1 MKSLLIGEVSNGSL
15 SAGTLEIISKLQE
28 NSLEFNLVVIGSE
41 EGPSIGSDS
50 FDVTYIKV
58 NPDALSLSGVADK
71 ISEKI
76 NSDGIE
82 LVLASSTYVGR
93 DISGF
98 LSVDLNSSPVS
109 NVINFEV
116 NDSIITTTNSI
127 DGGESEYYTNV
138 TSKVKI
144 LIVRP
149 KSFEPVDVALN
160 NNFTTLTIENNDL
173 TIDVHDIF
181 VEEKSGPQLE
191 DSKIVISA
199 GRGMVD
205 VDNLKYINELA
216 SKLNAAIGGTRAIV
230 DAGWMPY
237 SQQVGQ
243 TGKTVKPDVYIAC
256 GISGA
261 TQHQVG
267 MKDSKFIIAI
277 NKDEEAPIFQIADL
291 GIVGDTLSII
301 PKLIENL

>member
-1 MKSLLIGEVSNGSL
+1 MKSLIIGEVSNGSL
-15 SAGTLEIISKLQE
+15 SSGTLEIITKVKE
-28 NSLEFNLVVIGSE
+28 DNLDFMIVTIGSE
-41 EGPSIGSDS
+41 ENPKIGNEL
-50 FDVTYIKV
+50 FDNTYFQL
-58 NPDALSLSGVADK
+58 NPNELSLSVVADK
-71 ISEKI
+71 ISEVIKE
-76 NSDGIE
+76 NSIE

-109 NVINFEV
+109 NVINFTINENV
-116 NDSIITTTNSI
+116 LTTTNSI
-127 DGGESEYYTNV
+127 DGGESEYLTNV
-138 TSKVKI
+138 TSEVKI
-144 LIVRP
+144 LIIRP
-149 KSFEPVDVALN
+149 KSFEASDIELN
-160 NNFTTLTIENNDL
+160 ESFSIASVEKNDL
-173 TIDVHDIF
+173 TLEVNDIF
-181 VEEKSGPQLE
+181 VEEKTGPQLE

-205 VDNLKYINELA
+205 VDNLKYVQELA
-216 SKLNAAIGGTRAIV
+216 TKLNAAVGGTRAIV

-267 MKDSKFIIAI
+267 MKDSKYIIAI

-291 GIVGDTLSII
+291 GVVGDTLSII
-301 PKLIENL
+301 PKLVENL

>member
-41 EGPSIGSDS
+41 EEPSIGSDT

-58 NPDALSLSGVADK
+58 NSDALSLSGVADK

>member
-50 FDVTYIKV
+50 FEVTYIKV

-116 NDSIITTTNSI
+116 NDSVITTTNSI

-173 TIDVHDIF
+173 TVDVHDIF

>member
-1 MKSLLIGEVSNGSL
+1 MKSLIIGEVSNGSL
-15 SAGTLEIISKLQE
+15 SSGTLEIITKAKE
-28 NSLEFNLVVIGSE
+28 DNLDFVVVTIGSE
-41 EGPSIGSDS
+41 ENPTIGNEL
-50 FDVTYIKV
+50 FENTYFQL
-58 NPDALSLSGVADK
+58 NPNELSLSVVADK
-71 ISEKI
+71 LSEIIKE
-76 NSDGIE
+76 NSVE

-109 NVINFEV
+109 NVINFTINE
-116 NDSIITTTNSI
+116 SLLTTTNSI
-127 DGGESEYYTNV
+127 DGGESEYLTNV
-138 TSKVKI
+138 TSEVKI
-144 LIVRP
+144 LIIRP
-149 KSFEPVDVALN
+149 KSFEAADLELNESFTVATVEKNEL
-160 NNFTTLTIENNDL
+160 TLEVN
-173 TIDVHDIF
+173 DIF
-181 VEEKSGPQLE
+181 VEEKTGPQLE

-199 GRGMVD
+199 GRGMVE
-205 VDNLKYINELA
+205 VDNLKYVQELA
-216 SKLNAAIGGTRAIV
+216 DKLNAAVGGTRAIV

-267 MKDSKFIIAI
+267 MKDSKYIIAI

-291 GIVGDTLSII
+291 GVVGDTLSII
-301 PKLIENL
+301 PKLVENL

>member
-28 NSLEFNLVVIGSE
+28 NSLQLNLVVIGSE
-41 EGPSIGSDS
+41 EGPSIGSNS

-58 NPDALSLSGVADK
+58 NPDAFSLSGVADK
-71 ISEKI
+71 ICEKI

-173 TIDVHDIF
+173 TVDVHDIF

>member
-76 NSDGIE
+76 SSDGIE

-116 NDSIITTTNSI
+116 NDSIITATNSI

-173 TIDVHDIF
+173 TVDVHDIF
-181 VEEKSGPQLE
+181 IEEKSGPQLE

>member
-1 MKSLLIGEVSNGSL
+1 MKSLIIGEVSNGTL
-15 SAGTLEIISKLQE
+15 SSGTLEIITKAQE
-28 NSLEFNLVVIGSE
+28 NNLDFKLVVIGTE
-41 EGPSIGSDS
+41 NNPKIGSDTFEVIYVQLS
-50 FDVTYIKV
+50 
-58 NPDALSLSGVADK
+58 PDELSLSSAADTLVDAIK
-71 ISEKI
+71 TDS
-76 NSDGIE
+76 IE

-98 LSVDLNSSPVS
+98 LSVDLNSSPVA
-109 NVINFEV
+109 NVINFEI
-116 NDSIITTTNSI
+116 NGSILTTTNSI
-127 DGGESEYYTNV
+127 DGGESEYFTNV
-138 TSKVKI
+138 TSDVKI
-144 LIVRP
+144 LIIRP
-149 KSFEPVDVALN
+149 KSFEASDMTLSEN
-160 NNFTTLTIENNDL
+160 YTTSSVEKNDL
-173 TIDVHDIF
+173 TVNVFDVFI
-181 VEEKSGPQLE
+181 EEKTGPQLE

-205 VDNLKYINELA
+205 VGNLKYIEDLA
-216 SKLNAAIGGTRAIV
+216 GKLNAAIGGTRAIV

-267 MKDSKFIIAI
+267 MKDSKYIIAI

-291 GIVGDTLSII
+291 GIVGDTLNII

>member
-15 SAGTLEIISKLQE
+15 SAGTLEIISKLQD

-173 TIDVHDIF
+173 TVDVHDIF